1 MVEWKCWI
9 TKSGFQPQ
17 LCASLGKSQ
26 HFFGILPHLCGHLL
40 SPGHHQLLP
49 GLAPVSLHSP
59 NMESTHRPPLSHS
72 TQGFSWNKFL
82 NANLGL
88 FLCKWSTL
96 LQFFLFKP
104 FQWNQKQGTWSP
116 TMRLAVFRGHFLSWI
131 PSMNSP
137 HRKDCSP
144 LRHSKQATSRMR
156 RLTESHD
163 YVGSQRL
170 FIHSEIFTEGQAL
183 C

>member
-1 MVEWKCWI
+1 MLDFKVWVPA
-9 TKSGFQPQ
+9 SV
-17 LCASLGKSQ
+17 LCKFGK
-26 HFFGILPHLCGHLL
+26 GPTLL
-40 SPGHHQLLP
+40 W
-49 GLAPVSLHSP
+49 HSP
-59 NMESTHRPPLSHS
+59 SSLWSPLEPRPPSAPAWTCPSLYILQ
-72 TQGFSWNKFL
+72 TWNPPT
-82 NANLGL
+82 G
-88 FLCKWSTL
+88 L
-96 LQFFLFKP
+96 LQAILLRTVAEISFKMQILVCFYVNDQLFSNFFFKP
-104 FQWNQKQGTWSP
+104 FQWNEKQGTWSP

-137 HRKDCSP
+137 YRRDCSP

-170 FIHSEIFTEGQAL
+170 FIHSEIFTERQAL